1 MKLLWFFK
9 LCREFLKSWRLLT
22 NAEILV
28 KFLTNTVLH
37 FFQDLKISGPACILD
52 NTSLLKVKNKFVWS
66 KLHFIFENL
75 SDQSSSYSGHNI
87 YIHRS
92 RDDRFRSVVVFW
104 RCAGDC
110 WLYGSLLG
118 CCYAILLAHSERKH
132 KAFRVPRGERVDCV
146 NALGM
151 DSGNSSFATK
161 SCACAS
167 ITFLVGIIS
176 WSVDSMPI

>member
-75 SDQSSSYSGHNI
+75 SDQS
-87 YIHRS
+87 
-92 RDDRFRSVVVFW
+92 
-104 RCAGDC
+104 
-110 WLYGSLLG
+110 
-118 CCYAILLAHSERKH
+118 
-132 KAFRVPRGERVDCV
+132 
-146 NALGM
+146 
-151 DSGNSSFATK
+151 
-161 SCACAS
+161 
-167 ITFLVGIIS
+167 
-176 WSVDSMPI
+176 